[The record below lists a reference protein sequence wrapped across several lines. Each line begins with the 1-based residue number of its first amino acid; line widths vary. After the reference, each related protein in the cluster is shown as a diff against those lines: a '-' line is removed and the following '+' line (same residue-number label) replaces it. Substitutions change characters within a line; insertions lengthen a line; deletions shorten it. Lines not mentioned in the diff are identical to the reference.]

1 MRGARAENRS
11 PRTLEG
17 IGSRRAKVRRDMP
30 ATGVALSVI
39 RAMQAELPR
48 GGLSLP
54 DMADI
59 AHLSQFHFIRSFRD
73 DVGLPPGAFQAA
85 LRLAEAKRLLRETDA
100 SVTDVCFDLGYA
112 SLGTFV
118 TRFTTDVGVSP
129 SRYRVLCREVEAASR
144 PTATVPRAAVP
155 PPGVTGKV
163 TAGTLPV
170 GPVFLGLFPRLL
182 PSALPV
188 AGTAV
193 WGGGPF
199 ALDPVADGVYVLL
212 AAGCPAG
219 TDLQTA
225 VSHDRPTWVG
235 VGGPVEVRDGRSPV
249 VTVALRPPAPTDPP
263 VLVAIPLLMAR
274 ATTRWAQRR

>member
-1 MRGARAENRS
+1 
-11 PRTLEG
+11 
-17 IGSRRAKVRRDMP
+17 MP

-39 RAMQAELPR
+39 AAMQAELSR
-48 GGLSLP
+48 GGLRLP

-85 LRLAEAKRLLRETDA
+85 LRLAEAKRLLRDTDA
-100 SVTDVCFDLGYA
+100 SVTEVCFDLGYA

-118 TRFTTDVGVSP
+118 TRFATDVGVSP
-129 SRYRVLCREVEAASR
+129 SRYRALCRELEVAAR
-144 PTATVPRAAVP
+144 PPAGQRQAAVP
-155 PPGVTGKV
+155 RLGVTGEV
-163 TAGTLPV
+163 VAGKLPV

-182 PSALPV
+182 PSGLPR

-199 ALDPVADGVYVLL
+199 TLEPVADGAYILL
-212 AAGCPAG
+212 AAGCPNGAG
-219 TDLQTA
+219 LQAA
-225 VSHDRPTWVG
+225 VSQDRPAWVG
-235 VGGPVEVRDGRSPV
+235 VGGPVEVKGGRSAP
-249 VTVALRPPAPTDPP
+249 VTVVLRLPAPTDPP

-274 ATTRWAQRR
+274 ATARWAVRR